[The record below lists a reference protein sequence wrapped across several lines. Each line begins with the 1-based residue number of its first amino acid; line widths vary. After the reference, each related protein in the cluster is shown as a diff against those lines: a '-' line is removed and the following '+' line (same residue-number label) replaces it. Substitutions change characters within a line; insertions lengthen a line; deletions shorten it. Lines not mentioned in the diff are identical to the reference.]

1 MTFIDMIHVCCKMAI
16 LAIAEKIELVE
27 LTKWLKWLDG
37 LDWYKRF
44 MGLTIYFYIF
54 VVEISILV
62 EMIAEL
68 SWIGLV
74 ELCEMAG
81 FCLFDLVD

>member
-1 MTFIDMIHVCCKMAI
+1 MV
-16 LAIAEKIELVE
+16 EKIELVE

-74 ELCEMAG
+74 EMCEMAG
-81 FCLFDLVD
+81 FLSIWLSGLSGLDLFIRGLN